1 MAELFEVSR
10 LTYFITRKYEYD
22 KGITF
27 DASCSPRP
35 RFCLALLLEGKATFR
50 DRSGDG
56 ESIDIKP
63 GDMIFVPYGIR
74 YVSDWIGAPRV
85 TYITIH
91 FLFDSPGIFSRNKS
105 YKLQKFTPD
114 DFGEM
119 KRKYEFILENQSAD
133 EVSQLAVLS
142 MLFEILGT
150 ILPHLQTAPQKKLD
164 SRILGAIEYIEKNY
178 TEPIAVDTL
187 AAVANMS
194 ASRFYPAFKDALGA
208 TPVDYLNH
216 YRVNRAMT
224 LLVNETELSV
234 EEISMRVGFES
245 STYFR
250 RVFKRITGKT
260 PKDYRKISAE
270 V

>member
-1 MAELFEVSR
+1 
-10 LTYFITRKYEYD
+10 
-22 KGITF
+22 
-27 DASCSPRP
+27 
-35 RFCLALLLEGKATFR
+35 
-50 DRSGDG
+50 
-56 ESIDIKP
+56 
-63 GDMIFVPYGIR
+63 
-74 YVSDWIGAPRV
+74 
-85 TYITIH
+85 
-91 FLFDSPGIFSRNKS
+91 
-105 YKLQKFTPD
+105 
-114 DFGEM
+114 
-119 KRKYEFILENQSAD
+119 
-133 EVSQLAVLS
+133 
-142 MLFEILGT
+142 
-150 ILPHLQTAPQKKLD
+150 
-164 SRILGAIEYIEKNY
+164 
-178 TEPIAVDTL
+178 VDTL